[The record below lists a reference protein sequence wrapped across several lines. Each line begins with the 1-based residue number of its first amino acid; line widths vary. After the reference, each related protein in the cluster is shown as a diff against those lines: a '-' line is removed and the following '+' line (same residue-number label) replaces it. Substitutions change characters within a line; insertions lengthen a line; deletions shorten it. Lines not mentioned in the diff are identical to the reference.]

1 MVGAYI
7 QDGQLYRVP
16 NAAYTCGASFASTV
30 QLTQVKQTA
39 QGIEGQWVAP
49 IGAGC
54 VETGYF
60 SAVLN

>member
-1 MVGAYI
+1 
-7 QDGQLYRVP
+7 
-16 NAAYTCGASFASTV
+16 V